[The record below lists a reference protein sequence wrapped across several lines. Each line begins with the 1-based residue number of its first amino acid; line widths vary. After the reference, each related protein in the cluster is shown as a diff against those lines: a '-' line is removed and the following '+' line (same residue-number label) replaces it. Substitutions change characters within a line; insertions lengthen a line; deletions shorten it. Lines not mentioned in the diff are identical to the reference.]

1 MAEIVTIA
9 RPYAEAVFRLG
20 KEKGSLAEWSGMLG
34 FMAAVA
40 QDAGMQSCI
49 NDPNITPEKLEELFV
64 SVCSGKLDE
73 MGKNLVGEL
82 VHNGRLGVL
91 PEISQLYETLKAE
104 EGGVLDAVVTSAY
117 PMPDDQLVGLV
128 KRLEEKFK
136 KKVNATV
143 NVDPSLIGG
152 VKIVI
157 GDDVIDA
164 SVHGKLQ
171 AMAFALTR

>member
-9 RPYAEAVFRLG
+9 RPYAEAVFRLA
-20 KEKGSLAEWSGMLG
+20 KEQGALADWSDKLG
-34 FMAAVA
+34 YMSAVA
-40 QDAGMQSCI
+40 QDPQIQACI
-49 NDPNITPEKLEELFV
+49 SDPNLTPASLQSLFV
-64 SVCSGKLDE
+64 SICDAKLDE

-91 PEISQLYETLKAE
+91 PQISELYEALKAE
-104 EGGVLDAVVTSAY
+104 EGGVLEARVTSAY
-117 PMPDDQLVGLV
+117 PMSKSQLDDLV

-136 KKVNATV
+136 KKVEASAD
-143 NVDPSLIGG
+143 VDQELIGG
-152 VKIVI
+152 VRIVI

-164 SVHGKLQ
+164 SVRGKLQ